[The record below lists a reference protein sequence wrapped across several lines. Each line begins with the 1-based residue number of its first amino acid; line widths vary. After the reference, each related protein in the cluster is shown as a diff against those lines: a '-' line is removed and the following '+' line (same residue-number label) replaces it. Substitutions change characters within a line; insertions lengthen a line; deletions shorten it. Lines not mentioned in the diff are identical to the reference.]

1 MHPDDEDTR
10 PGAVMPLSPP
20 PVRIDDL
27 DDTVQLSTETRHR
40 LLREPAGLAASPP
53 APRAPRTSAHLTHR
67 VSVAGSAPL
76 PLGAP
81 IIVGR
86 APRAPRIPDGPP
98 PILVPVVSP
107 LGEVSSAHVEL
118 TEVGSA
124 VVVRDLRSTN
134 GTRVIAPG
142 TTVRTLGP
150 GESAVVPAGTVIELG
165 DGVALEVLAP
175 GVAAP
180 QDGEEPR

>member
-1 MHPDDEDTR
+1 MHADDEDTR

-20 PVRIDDL
+20 PVRRDDL
-27 DDTVQLSTETRHR
+27 DDTVQLSTQTRHR

-53 APRAPRTSAHLTHR
+53 AARAPQPTAHLTLR
-67 VSVAGSAPL
+67 VSVGGAAPL
-76 PLGAP
+76 PLSAP
-81 IIVGR
+81 VIVGR
-86 APRAPRIPDGPP
+86 APRAPRIPDGLAPV
-98 PILVPVVSP
+98 LVRVASP
-107 LGEVSSAHVEL
+107 LGEISSAHVEL
-118 TEVGSA
+118 TEVGAA

-134 GTRVIAPG
+134 GTRVLAPG
-142 TTVRTLGP
+142 TAARMLGP
-150 GESAVVPAGTVIELG
+150 GESAVVPPGTVIELG